1 MKKAAATPLPHAA
14 VATPLPPAAVATP
27 VAPSPPKRP
36 PQSTLSQHG
45 MVDEASVMNRYAVG
59 DKLGDGNFAVVKV

>member
-1 MKKAAATPLPHAA
+1 
-14 VATPLPPAAVATP
+14 